1 MKKPMRITEQIKL
14 LKVVSG
20 IAWIITGIFSCF
32 ENVVCSVIQLLAV
45 IVSMMIVIR
54 VSVAQ
59 KEYPDEMADENLC
72 KAKAQTL
79 DIMHI
84 IFMAA
89 SIVAIMAILILGIEN
104 IALSWPKVIPGIF
117 FFTTGVEDLCV
128 GIAFQRLEA
137 E

>member
-1 MKKPMRITEQIKL
+1 MRIAEQIKL
-14 LKVVSG
+14 LKVVGG

-32 ENVVCSVIQLLAV
+32 ENIVCSVIQLLAV
-45 IVSMMIVIR
+45 IVSMMSIIR

-84 IFMAA
+84 IFMVV
-89 SIVAIMAILILGIEN
+89 SIVVIMAILILGTEN
-104 IALSWPKVIPGIF
+104 ITLSWSKVIPGIF
-117 FFTTGVEDLCV
+117 FFTIGIEDLSV
-128 GIAFQRLEA
+128 GIIFQKLES